1 MSRSDG
7 GDRKRPFREEDIS
20 YQDSA
25 VAARQTF
32 LGPQSRTYTDRETMF
47 ERRLATERGDPMRP
61 LLARPLAMP
70 IKDLCRLLRLGG
82 QQLLV

>member
-1 MSRSDG
+1 
-7 GDRKRPFREEDIS
+7 
-20 YQDSA
+20 
-25 VAARQTF
+25 
-32 LGPQSRTYTDRETMF
+32 MF

-70 IKDLCRLLRLGG
+70 IKDLCWASLPNERRQLLRLGG